1 MDNEHLKRY
10 FPVERVSDP
19 DLEDAQQKLREAGNS
34 LASTINKLVLEG
46 QAKNE
51 MLMRLLHLLKDVD
64 LALQLD
70 GVSRVQ
76 SPIVMSRSN

>member
-1 MDNEHLKRY
+1 MDNEHLKKY
-10 FPVERVSDP
+10 FPLEASTDP
-19 DLEDAQQKLREAGNS
+19 DLLSAQSLLRDSGHQ
-34 LASTINKLVLEG
+34 LASTINRLVIEG

-70 GVSRVQ
+70 GPSRVKNLV
-76 SPIVMSRSN
+76 VMN

>member
-1 MDNEHLKRY
+1 MDQEHLKKY
-10 FPVERVSDP
+10 FPLEENKDA
-19 DLEDAQQKLREAGNS
+19 DLLNAQNSMRESGHH
-34 LASTINKLVLEG
+34 LASTINRLVVEG

-70 GVSRVQ
+70 GPSRVKNLV
-76 SPIVMSRSN
+76 VMN